1 MVALA
6 LEADMARDPMVAQAL
21 VADMARDP
29 MAAQV
34 LVVAQEI
41 MAGPALVADVAQDPV
56 AQVLA
61 RVMAAQVLD
70 MVLAQAPEVI
80 DPGKVIFSV

>member
-34 LVVAQEI
+34 LAPAQDTMVA
-41 MAGPALVADVAQDPV
+41 PALAH
-56 AQVLA
+56 
-61 RVMAAQVLD
+61 VMAAQVLEA
-70 MVLAQAPEVI
+70 VLAQAPEVI